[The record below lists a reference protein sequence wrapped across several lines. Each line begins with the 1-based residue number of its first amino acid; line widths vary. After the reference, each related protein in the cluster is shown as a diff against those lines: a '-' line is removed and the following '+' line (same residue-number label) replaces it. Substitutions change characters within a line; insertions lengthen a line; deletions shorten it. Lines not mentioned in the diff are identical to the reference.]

1 MGKTRSR
8 IIMTIWLL
16 IMSVVAI
23 IMLYPFIYSALA
35 GLNHKDDF
43 GHLGSLLPMPKRI
56 VLSNFLYIF
65 TPNGIRPL
73 INTVF
78 RTAWYTVN
86 VCLMA
91 VLVGYVMA
99 RYEFKGKKFFLR

>member
-43 GHLGSLLPMPKRI
+43 GHLGSCCPCQKDCFIQLP
-56 VLSNFLYIF
+56 LY
-65 TPNGIRPL
+65 L
-73 INTVF
+73 
-78 RTAWYTVN
+78 YS
-86 VCLMA
+86 
-91 VLVGYVMA
+91 
-99 RYEFKGKKFFLR
+99 